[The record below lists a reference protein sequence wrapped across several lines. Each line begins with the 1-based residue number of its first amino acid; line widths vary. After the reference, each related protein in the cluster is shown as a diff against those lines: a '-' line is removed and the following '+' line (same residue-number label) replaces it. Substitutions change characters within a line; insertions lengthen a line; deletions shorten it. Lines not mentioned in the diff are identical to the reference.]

1 MEARIPKSL
10 QFPTLH
16 HAIIMMFSFTFY
28 SNCIMTEHNNF
39 FDKNVRAHFLLVLIQ
54 VHNLSHFCRKK

>member
-1 MEARIPKSL
+1 
-10 QFPTLH
+10 
-16 HAIIMMFSFTFY
+16 
-28 SNCIMTEHNNF
+28 MTEHNNF